1 MDFLRTS
8 AAGFDGGVEAEA
20 KRLAV
25 QIRVLVHDASGNRK
39 GRSVSLLT
47 QIGVRDRLPWLDT
60 AIVPDPTW
68 VDFGLG
74 LCRLAGEG
82 KGPDLRFFYAPPLG
96 DLGPDRLH
104 PPASFVDWWTQPVL
118 ADRMGHTFS
127 RANFIDRVANQ
138 DGGAHVDA
146 KLDESYEALTRGNSM
161 RIAAGKGMLGFNI
174 GSNLAEDPGPPGS
187 SIALVSVRQ
196 IAYEVLRTVDDGLE
210 TQSNGEFR
218 IVSPIC
224 PLPIESKCD
233 LGRNDPCPCGSGA
246 KVKKCFALREP
257 RNPRVTQSGAVAMA

>member
-82 KGPDLRFFYAPPLG
+82 KGSDLRFFYAPPLG

-104 PPASFVDWWTQPVL
+104 APASFVDWWTQPIL

-146 KLDESYEALTRGNSM
+146 RLDESYEALTRGNSM

-174 GSNLAEDPGPPGS
+174 GSNLTEDPGPPGS
-187 SIALVSVRQ
+187 SIALASVRQ

-257 RNPRVTQSGAVAMA
+257 RNPRVTQTGAIAMA